1 MSKRTMQYARQEVTL
16 SVRADDVPNGI
27 AGRITGIALR
37 YDVVDTYDTTF
48 ARGCLKRSIEERVA
62 ARKVPLLMDHE
73 RTTGAHVGVVTGM
86 QDIDSGVMMMAD
98 VFDTPEGRACMEY
111 VRAVIAAGASTGLSI
126 GFVPIKGDMVSMEG
140 RMVQRF
146 TEVAL
151 REVSVTPMPSV
162 PGTEVT
168 GARHD
173 ALVSNDSDSESDAAR
188 DGERSDAELLLIAAR
203 VALAGLPVEQ
213 RVALWSEFNVNVEAP
228 VAARADATL
237 PAVTTCGHGVAHA
250 TMSDRLAAVRATYSN
265 GDGR

>member
-1 MSKRTMQYARQEVTL
+1 MSKGVQFFRNEVAL
-16 SVRADDVPNGI
+16 EVRADNLPPGI

-37 YDVVDTYDTTF
+37 YDVVDTYETTF
-48 ARGCLKRSIEERVA
+48 ARGCLKRSIDERVA

-73 RTTGAHVGVVTGM
+73 RTTGAHVGIVTGM
-86 QDIDSGVMMMAD
+86 ADMETGVAMTAD

-126 GFVPIKGDMVSMEG
+126 GFVPIKSQMASVEG

-168 GARHD
+168 SARHED
-173 ALVSNDSDSESDAAR
+173 TSDDVTRSDDELLYLAAEIALVGLSPAL
-188 DGERSDAELLLIAAR
+188 RSKLL
-203 VALAGLPVEQ
+203 EQ
-213 RVALWSEFNVNVEAP
+213 YQTRTEAP
-228 VAARADATL
+228 VAAAADATL
-237 PAVTTCGHGVAHA
+237 PDASLSLAVPMA
-250 TMSDRLAAVRATYSN
+250 DRLAAVRATYMEA
-265 GDGR
+265 R

>member
-1 MSKRTMQYARQEVTL
+1 MSKGVQFFRNEVAL
-16 SVRADDVPNGI
+16 EVRADNLPPGI

-37 YDVVDTYDTTF
+37 YDVVDTYETTF
-48 ARGCLKRSIEERVA
+48 ARGCLKRSIDERVA

-73 RTTGAHVGVVTGM
+73 RTTGAHVGIVTGM
-86 QDIDSGVMMMAD
+86 ADMETGVAMTAD

-126 GFVPIKGDMVSMEG
+126 GFVPIKSQMASVEG

-168 GARHD
+168 SARHED
-173 ALVSNDSDSESDAAR
+173 TSDDVTRSDDELLYLAAEVALVGLSPAL
-188 DGERSDAELLLIAAR
+188 RSKLL
-203 VALAGLPVEQ
+203 EQ
-213 RVALWSEFNVNVEAP
+213 YQTRTEAP
-228 VAARADATL
+228 VAAAADATL
-237 PAVTTCGHGVAHA
+237 PDASLSLAVPMA
-250 TMSDRLAAVRATYSN
+250 DRLAAVRATYMEA
-265 GDGR
+265 R

>member
-1 MSKRTMQYARQEVTL
+1 MSARTMQFVRNEVAL
-16 SVRADDVPNGI
+16 EVRADELPKGI

-48 ARGCLKRSIEERVA
+48 ARGCLKRSMEERVA

-73 RTTGAHVGVVTGM
+73 RTTGAHVGVVAAM
-86 QDIDSGVMMMAD
+86 QDIDSGVMMTAE

-126 GFVPIKGDMVSMEG
+126 GFVPMKADMVTMDG

-162 PGTEVT
+162 PGTEIT

-173 ALVSNDSDSESDAAR
+173 APVGEAADTADAGRDS
-188 DGERSDAELLLIAAR
+188 ERSDADLLLIAAR
-203 VALAGLPVEQ
+203 VALAGLPVEV
-213 RVALWSEFNVNVEAP
+213 RASLWSEFGMTTEAP
-228 VAARADATL
+228 VAARADAAL
-237 PAVTTCGHGVAHA
+237 PAIPTCGHGVRQV
-250 TMSDRLAAVRATYSN
+250 TMDERLAAVRATYT
-265 GDGR
+265 GEAV